1 MLSLSVARSTSG
13 QDSGASV
20 LPIMA
25 RHFEA
30 HCANSALMGLPTLI
44 GGLAACLKVLPADIV
59 DSFRIKTYHQS
70 SGPGLS
76 TDYDRRNHPTA
87 HPPHSVE
94 IYSGHS
100 IASINASIDASIDK
114 SLQLRFNDAT
124 SEDCSL
130 QVRNIIFGLAPIDI
144 SPTSS
149 TFDAPEQKGFTT
161 EQEIDHLVAS
171 ASSVLGKVC
180 DGVRFDDVT
189 KVPRMLAEAI
199 LRVVRPLTM
208 FAKIE
213 QVSLRMTIG
222 DDPLVLIKT
231 VSQEDLSAEKHSP
244 ESVVEP
250 QASIVLPFDTAASIV
265 HNTSWRSL

>member
-1 MLSLSVARSTSG
+1 MLSLSVARSNSG
-13 QDSGASV
+13 QEPGASV
-20 LPIMA
+20 LPTMA
-25 RHFEA
+25 GHFEA
-30 HCANSALMGLPTLI
+30 HCANSALMGLPALI

-59 DSFRIKTYHQS
+59 DSFRIKTYHQAS
-70 SGPGLS
+70 KPGLS
-76 TDYDRRNHPTA
+76 TAYDRRDHPTA

-94 IYSGHS
+94 ICSGHS
-100 IASINASIDASIDK
+100 IASINASIDASIDE
-114 SLQLRFNDAT
+114 SFQLRFNAT
-124 SEDCSL
+124 SEDCSI
-130 QVRNIIFGLAPIDI
+130 QVRNITFGLAPIDI

-149 TFDAPEQKGFTT
+149 TFDAPEQKGVTT

-199 LRVVRPLTM
+199 LRVVRPLAM

-222 DDPLVLIKT
+222 DDPLALIKT

-250 QASIVLPFDTAASIV
+250 QASIVLPFDTAASIL
-265 HNTSWRSL
+265 HNTPWRSL